1 LEETDGLLEVCEA
14 ESAPAGWRCNW
25 SRKEKQYYYIHEISE
40 DISWTYPEEDVE
52 AVRKLASKHKSS
64 SKSRRKTSQP
74 MGTLSHLSQAIEAK
88 VVDADLKALFIE
100 KIIDKCAGDSLASK
114 LSEAVTP
121 PDEGKDVTPPDESKG
136 GEESESDPA
145 KVAYNRIQPSK
156 VVSGSDVKAV
166 KRSRSPESDGSASD
180 DAHRSKKS
188 KHKRKSDKSEKK
200 SKKHSKHKKDKSN
213 AERKKSKHKKHSR
226 SRSPDSPVKIKPVKD
241 ASAELIAL
249 KRKLNQHKTKPDPVV
264 DLTEESNAKS
274 SSVRAGSS
282 VVSVRPI
289 SVADTPSSSAPP
301 TKHSVS
307 LTDSTFADS
316 TTCNAV
322 TKAKNLDSLTVR
334 HKQNHP
340 LLTTAEKVTLDSVP
354 DVKDYPSSTAETS
367 HSAHMG
373 KVKTADS
380 LSLTKVTDSADS
392 AGGVSAANS
401 ETAEQSVNGI
411 LTDKPSSTELLTEPC
426 AEEMDISP
434 FSSPASS
441 RAPSLPLSHPSSP
454 VHPTLSTSSTGPS
467 NDTNNLNHRINSSS
481 IDDFLAS
488 IEVETQ
494 AKLRKQRVASPPP
507 PPPGTED
514 HTQLSTEQTTRYAK
528 AVAPIFYQQP
538 AKPLP
543 SQYTAPMFYQQPAKP
558 VLTNQQAA
566 PVLAEAPV
574 IYSQTSSLND
584 TSQSSYTQSNITSA
598 PAVKLSPV
606 KVTTSDTL
614 VQPNTSSES
623 SADTKHSKDK
633 HKTKKSK
640 KSNKMPSALVQK
652 WQKVQSEI
660 TTDIMKEKKLKE
672 EMMK

>member
-1 LEETDGLLEVCEA
+1 MSRLLKGHDLPSLMARHQMTLTGQRSLNINGNLTNLRKRVKSTANIRKISLTRKGKSLNIKSTA
-14 ESAPAGWRCNW
+14 E
-25 SRKEKQYYYIHEISE
+25 
-40 DISWTYPEEDVE
+40 
-52 AVRKLASKHKSS
+52 
-64 SKSRRKTSQP
+64 
-74 MGTLSHLSQAIEAK
+74 
-88 VVDADLKALFIE
+88 
-100 KIIDKCAGDSLASK
+100 
-114 LSEAVTP
+114 
-121 PDEGKDVTPPDESKG
+121 
-136 GEESESDPA
+136 
-145 KVAYNRIQPSK
+145 
-156 VVSGSDVKAV
+156 
-166 KRSRSPESDGSASD
+166 
-180 DAHRSKKS
+180 
-188 KHKRKSDKSEKK
+188 
-200 SKKHSKHKKDKSN
+200 
-213 AERKKSKHKKHSR
+213 
-226 SRSPDSPVKIKPVKD
+226 D

-307 LTDSTFADS
+307 LTDSTSADS

-367 HSAHMG
+367 HSAQMG

-380 LSLTKVTDSADS
+380 LSLTKVTDSA
-392 AGGVSAANS
+392 GGVLAANS

-528 AVAPIFYQQP
+528 AMAPIFYQQP